1 MNVKK
6 HLSILTAFVLSASAT
21 LAGAGGLPVTPDISS
36 SGEFKIASSLGYAPF
51 EFVDADGSPAGL
63 NIELA
68 QAMAKLLGAKLQIE
82 NVPFANQ
89 IPGLAAGRFKVGWA
103 TFSVTEERLK
113 QVDFVSFMQAGT
125 VAVTRPENAARFADR
140 AALCG
145 ASIAVPTGT
154 AADFAADKLSAD
166 CEANGR
172 PVLQKAIYPEQK
184 DVIQAVLSNRAEAY
198 LDDSTS
204 AGYYQTTTGG
214 KLVVAGDAFYPTP
227 LGVAVAK
234 GDTATAAMM
243 KAGFEALIADGT
255 YGATL
260 SKYNMATSGQSQIV
274 IYTSPDQLSN

>member
-1 MNVKK
+1 MKTMK
-6 HLSILTAFVLSASAT
+6 HLSILAAFMLSASTA
-21 LAGAGGLPVTPDISS
+21 LAGAGAIPVTPDIVS
-36 SGEFKIASSLGYAPF
+36 SGDFAIASSLGYAPF
-51 EFVDADGSPAGL
+51 EFVDADGKPAGL

-68 QAMAKLLGAKLQIE
+68 QALSKLLGAELKIE

-113 QVDFVSFMQAGT
+113 QVDFVSYMQAGT
-125 VAVTRPENAARFADR
+125 VAVTRPDDAARFADR

-145 ASIAVPTGT
+145 ASIAVATGT

-166 CEANGR
+166 CQAEGR
-172 PVLQKAIYPEQK
+172 PALQKAIYPEQK
-184 DVIQAVLSNRAEAY
+184 DVIQAVISNRAEAY

-204 AGYYQTTTGG
+204 AGYYQSTTGG

-234 GDTATAAMM
+234 GDTATAEMM

-255 YGATL
+255 YGAAL
-260 SKYNMATSGQSQIV
+260 SKYNMATSGLSQIV
-274 IYTSPDQLSN
+274 IYTTPDQLSH